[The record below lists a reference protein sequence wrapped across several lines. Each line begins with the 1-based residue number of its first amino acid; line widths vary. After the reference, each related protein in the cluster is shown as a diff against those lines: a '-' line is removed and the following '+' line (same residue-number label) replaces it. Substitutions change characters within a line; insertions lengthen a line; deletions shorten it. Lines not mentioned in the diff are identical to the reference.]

1 MIYAKFVPNTTR
13 MFVRY
18 GNILHLTDG
27 SRGGSYGSKTP
38 LIQIWAEGFE
48 VSSAI
53 DSSPG
58 ATPYIK
64 HAPPAPV
71 KQWTPIQVVQGK
83 FSETYHF
90 NISVGDKTLSII
102 NQKAESFSK
111 VQVYASSPWL
121 QSQPG
126 KIRRLRIESDLVEE
140 NLVTLALG
148 LTTSASLLTLSI
160 ALLLFKIW
168 QMKKCLRSQ
177 DDHHFYGL
185 CFRQNGRVRDIK
197 KIIVAKD
204 NGGDCK
210 IGDNIDYK
218 KHL

>member
-1 MIYAKFVPNTTR
+1 

-71 KQWTPIQVVQGK
+71 KQWTPIQVVQEK
-83 FSETYHF
+83 FSEKYHF
-90 NISVGDKTLSII
+90 NISVGDKHLSIL
-102 NQKAESFSK
+102 NQKAESFSN

-148 LTTSASLLTLSI
+148 LTTSASLLTLAI

-168 QMKKCLRSQ
+168 RTRKCGRSE
-177 DDHHFYGL
+177 DDHPFYGL
-185 CFRQNGRVRDIK
+185 SFMQNGRVR
-197 KIIVAKD
+197 KIIK
-204 NGGDCK
+204 CK
-210 IGDNIDYK
+210 QI
-218 KHL
+218 LLFQ